1 MLEVST
7 TFSNL
12 LLLLLLLLILLLF
25 PKVLLFT
32 EHTYVSR

>member
-7 TFSNL
+7 TFSN
-12 LLLLLLLLILLLF
+12 LLLLLLILLLF

-32 EHTYVSR
+32 EHAYVSR